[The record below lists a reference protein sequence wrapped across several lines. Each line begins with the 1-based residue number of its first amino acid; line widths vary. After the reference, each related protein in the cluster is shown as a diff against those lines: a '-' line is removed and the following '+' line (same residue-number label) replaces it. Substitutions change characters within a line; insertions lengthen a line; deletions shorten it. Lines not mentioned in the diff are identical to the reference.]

1 MTRAYTK
8 NLIIIALMTA
18 IMCVLAPVSIPLFF
32 TPVPIS
38 LGVFIVYII
47 SYVLSPSY
55 AVVSVFIYILLGLFG
70 LPVFSGYAGGAAK
83 LFGPTGGYIIGYL
96 FSAFIVSYF
105 VRLSSNRLLHLLG
118 MLLGLA
124 ACYAF
129 GTVWFSL
136 VQHMDFLASLKLCV
150 IPFLPGDCIKIIL
163 ALIVGPELVKR
174 INV

>member
-8 NLIIIALMTA
+8 NLIIIALMSA
-18 IMCVLAPVSIPLFF
+18 IMCILAPVSIPLFF

-38 LGVFIVYII
+38 LGVFIIYII
-47 SYVLSPSY
+47 SYVLSPIY
-55 AVVSVFIYILLGLFG
+55 ATLSVFIYILLGFFG

-96 FSAFIVSYF
+96 FSAFIVSFF
-105 VRLSSNRLLHLLG
+105 VRLSRSRIVHLIG
-118 MLLGLA
+118 MLLGLFS
-124 ACYAF
+124 CYAF

-136 VQHMDFLASLKLCV
+136 IQHIDFLASLKLCV

-174 INV
+174 IN

>member
-1 MTRAYTK
+1 MTRTYTK
-8 NLIIIALMTA
+8 NLIIIALMAA

-55 AVVSVFIYILLGLFG
+55 AVASVFIYILLGLFG

-105 VRLSSNRLLHLLG
+105 VRLSNNRLLHLLG

-129 GTVWFSL
+129 GTIWFSL
-136 VQHMDFLASLKLCV
+136 IQHMDFLASLKLCV

>member
-8 NLIIIALMTA
+8 NLIIIALMAA

-47 SYVLSPSY
+47 SYVLSPSH
-55 AVVSVFIYILLGLFG
+55 AVASVFIYILLGLFG

-105 VRLSSNRLLHLLG
+105 VRLSNNRLLHLLG

-129 GTVWFSL
+129 GTIWFSL
-136 VQHMDFLASLKLCV
+136 IQHMDFLASLKLCV

>member
-8 NLIIIALMTA
+8 NLIIIALMAA

-55 AVVSVFIYILLGLFG
+55 AVASVFIYILLGLFG

-105 VRLSSNRLLHLLG
+105 VRLSSNRLSHLLG